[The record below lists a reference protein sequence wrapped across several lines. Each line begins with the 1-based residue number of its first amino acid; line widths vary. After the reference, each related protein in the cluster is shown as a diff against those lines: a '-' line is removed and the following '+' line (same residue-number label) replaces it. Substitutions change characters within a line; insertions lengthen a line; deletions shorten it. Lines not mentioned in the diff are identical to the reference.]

1 MYQMSLK
8 VESIDEMFDTID
20 SSDKAYLLGL
30 ISAKYTT
37 IKNSTIDL
45 NLDNC
50 DFYVLGLFKRVF
62 SNHLSIEHTVY
73 YHKLTVTSTKLADK
87 LREIFKIENEEYSM
101 PDLPDEYIHYFTR
114 GVFEGN
120 GYFGYNGY
128 QPFCSIL
135 SSSQTFL
142 KDISDK
148 CKLQCNITDK
158 SLEFSGNSV
167 LDFLNSIYGDV
178 LGTNDTLHKKKC
190 YEFYKQL
197 AGWMPNTSI
206 NPLYFNYVKTCPEAK
221 PPQKQRASDSGYDL
235 TLMKKIKVH
244 GNVEFYDTC
253 IKLQP
258 TFGYYFDLVGRS
270 SISKSGYMLANNVG
284 IIDRTYQGSVIVPLI
299 KLDKKQPDL
308 ELPCRLVQI
317 IPRQIHHLEP
327 IEITEENL
335 SLSDRQDG
343 GFGSTGK

>member
-1 MYQMSLK
+1 MGNK
-8 VESIDEMFDTID
+8 AIDEVFDIID
-20 SSDKAYLLGL
+20 STKKAYLLGL
-30 ISAKYTT
+30 VSSKYDDSKITVNVDFCDVKVSELFKSVF
-37 IKNSTIDL
+37 IGDDL
-45 NLDNC
+45 NVNLNIS
-50 DFYVLGLFKRVF
+50 YNTLTISSV
-62 SNHLSIEHTVY
+62 
-73 YHKLTVTSTKLADK
+73 KLVEK
-87 LREIFKIENEEYSM
+87 LRIVFKMKDGQYSI
-101 PDLPDEYIHYFTR
+101 PNFSDEYFHHFMR

-120 GYFGYNGY
+120 GYFGYNGHH
-128 QPFCSIL
+128 PVCGIS

-142 KDISDK
+142 QELQQKLKVQSIIKKDGIEISD
-148 CKLQCNITDK
+148 NAA
-158 SLEFSGNSV
+158 
-167 LDFLNSIYGDV
+167 LDFLNDIYKDV
-178 LGTNDTLHKKKC
+178 LAKKETLFKKKT

-197 AGWMPNTSI
+197 AGWMPNAAL

-270 SISKSGYMLANNVG
+270 SISKSGYMLANNIG

-299 KLDKKQPDL
+299 KLDNKQPDL

-327 IEITEENL
+327 IEITEEDL
-335 SLSDRQDG
+335 TLSDRRDG